1 MLRSILSNPSL
12 CPYSNSL
19 ATLLVMGVVFSVLAR
34 VSRSIHSHFKH
45 SCRQKLIVK
54 ERGCRRQIRYKS
66 DFPKAPGCLCCC
78 RMLSRDLNSDFTPVS
93 SNTSR
98 TAVSPTWK
106 RQTNRDFVPWDAVKG
121 LKWKSGRLKAKVC
134 LRTAFLT
141 LWDALCISDASETL
155 RVSLEAM
162 YASTHHLCKKTLANT
177 AAVNLL
183 LNPSGI
189 CSAELTW
196 MSSELTLTCLWSKPT
211 APQGKALHQG
221 YAPS

>member
-19 ATLLVMGVVFSVLAR
+19 ATRLVMGVVFLVLAR
-34 VSRSIHSHFKH
+34 FSRSIHSHVKH

-54 ERGCRRQIRYKS
+54 EHGCRRQIRYMS

-106 RQTNRDFVPWDAVKG
+106 RGTNRDFVPRDAVKG
-121 LKWKSGRLKAKVC
+121 FQWKSGRLKAKLSSNC
-134 LRTAFLT
+134 FLDVVRCT
-141 LWDALCISDASETL
+141 LYLICLWDTDG
-155 RVSLEAM
+155 
-162 YASTHHLCKKTLANT
+162 
-177 AAVNLL
+177 LL
-183 LNPSGI
+183 G
-189 CSAELTW
+189 
-196 MSSELTLTCLWSKPT
+196 
-211 APQGKALHQG
+211 G
-221 YAPS
+221 YACVTTSS